1 MATRSKFKFCCYGI
15 TFLLRVNQLS
25 CPNLGSDFMLRQKAG
40 NASNCQEIATIFKN
54 GSFVVE
60 ELSSLA
66 VFCIFYNKREE
77 FLLQKNVQSPMYR
90 LGPVF

>member
-1 MATRSKFKFCCYGI
+1 
-15 TFLLRVNQLS
+15 
-25 CPNLGSDFMLRQKAG
+25 MLRQKAG

-60 ELSSLA
+60 DLSGLA
-66 VFCIFYNKREE
+66 VFCMFFNERKE
-77 FLLQKNVQSPMYR
+77 FLVQKNVQSPMYG